1 MFTLYE
7 IKDNRIHFVYCSLLL
22 VYIILST
29 IAFGNKE
36 NFAKT
41 NYFEY
46 WISTYSLIISFAI
59 VSFFFF
65 YNSFYSIYYIMTII
79 LLFII
84 LTIQIFLVLENAK
97 EQEQEVEDAKKRE
110 DRKTKLILN
119 SINLSILFAILILF
133 ILSFIYNKKEFVNE
147 LINVVPMPPPVS
159 TPTTKGK
166 DLGLLG
172 SPYVLSSPF
181 DEYEGK
187 TAII

>member
-1 MFTLYE
+1 MSTLYE

-22 VYIILST
+22 VYLVLST

-41 NYFEY
+41 NYFEC
-46 WISTYSLIISFAI
+46 WISTYSLIIFFAI
-59 VSFFFF
+59 ISFFFF
-65 YNSFYSIYYIMTII
+65 HNSFYSIYYIMTII

-84 LTIQIFLVLENAK
+84 LTIQIFLVIENAK
-97 EQEQEVEDAKKRE
+97 EQEVEDAKKRE
-110 DRKTKLILN
+110 DIKTKLILN
-119 SINLSILFAILILF
+119 SINLSIVCLILILF

>member
-1 MFTLYE
+1 
-7 IKDNRIHFVYCSLLL
+7 
-22 VYIILST
+22 
-29 IAFGNKE
+29 
-36 NFAKT
+36 
-41 NYFEY
+41 
-46 WISTYSLIISFAI
+46 
-59 VSFFFF
+59 
-65 YNSFYSIYYIMTII
+65 MTII

-84 LTIQIFLVLENAK
+84 LTIQIFLVIENAK
-97 EQEQEVEDAKKRE
+97 EQEVEDAKKRE
-110 DRKTKLILN
+110 DIKTKLILN
-119 SINLSILFAILILF
+119 SINLSIVCLILILF